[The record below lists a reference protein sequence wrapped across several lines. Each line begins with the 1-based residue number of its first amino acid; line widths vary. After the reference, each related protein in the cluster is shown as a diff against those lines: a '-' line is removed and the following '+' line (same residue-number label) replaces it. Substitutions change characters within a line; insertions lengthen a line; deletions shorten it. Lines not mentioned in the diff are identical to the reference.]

1 MKSTKD
7 LIKNQSGITLIVLV
21 ITIVVLIILASISIS
36 LSINKN
42 GILSKAQDSKILA
55 EDKTAEEK
63 VKLSVL
69 TAIANSEDGK
79 LSADK
84 LINAI
89 ETDYGSD
96 YGATAK
102 KTGDG
107 FPILATIDDK
117 NFLVDKDGN
126 VTPCNSGNRS
136 ENSPKPTEG
145 ITVVS
150 GDGKSVGDVVS
161 IKSNQDTTE
170 EFYIIAYDSDTH
182 VATAIAK
189 YNLKVGNIYD
199 PTSKKLTPIDTTSS
213 GYGLQDS
220 TMKGHVFS
228 DENQPHNGVTSF
240 SNSLYW
246 FDFPNNSYTLDNST
260 VDNHTYPYVY
270 NRQSNIYNYLESYR
284 AKLNNVVCDVRLAS
298 YEEINPLKDSYPWA
312 YTSCYW
318 FGSLS
323 STSKTSGNIYFI
335 GSNNNS
341 YVYQSSIYSAE
352 TDFGVRPVITFIL

>member
-36 LSINKN
+36 LSINQN

-126 VTPCNSGNRS
+126 VTPCNSGNGS
-136 ENSPKPTEG
+136 ENFPKPTEG

>member
-126 VTPCNSGNRS
+126 VTPCNSGNGS

-284 AKLNNVVCDVRLAS
+284 AKLNNIVCDVRLAS

>member
-21 ITIVVLIILASISIS
+21 ITIIVLIILASISIS

-102 KTGDG
+102 KIGDG

-126 VTPCNSGNRS
+126 VTPCNSGSGS
-136 ENSPKPTEG
+136 ENSSKPTEG

-161 IKSNQDTTE
+161 IKSNRNTTE

-199 PTSKKLTPIDTTSS
+199 PTSEKLTPIDTTSS

-220 TMKGHVFS
+220 TMKGHDFS
-228 DENQPHNGVTSF
+228 AENQPYNGVTSF

-246 FDFPNNSYTLDNST
+246 YDFPNNSYTLDNST

-270 NRQSNIYNYLESYR
+270 NRQSNIYNYIESYR

-298 YEEINPLKDSYPWA
+298 YEEINPLKDSYTWA
-312 YTSCYW
+312 YTSSYW
-318 FGSLS
+318 FGSLNGK
-323 STSKTSGNIYFI
+323 KTSGNIYFI

-341 YVYQSSIYSAE
+341 YIYQSSIYSAE

>member
-89 ETDYGSD
+89 ETDYG
-96 YGATAK
+96 ATAK
-102 KTGDG
+102 KIGDG

-126 VTPCNSGNRS
+126 VTPCNSGSGS
-136 ENSPKPTEG
+136 ENSSKPTEG

-161 IKSNQDTTE
+161 IKSNRNTTE

-199 PTSKKLTPIDTTSS
+199 PTSEKLTPIDTTSS

-220 TMKGHVFS
+220 TMKGHDFS
-228 DENQPHNGVTSF
+228 AENQPYNGVTSF

-246 FDFPNNSYTLDNST
+246 YDFPNNSYTLDNST
-260 VDNHTYPYVY
+260 VDNHTSPYVY

-298 YEEINPLKDSYPWA
+298 YEEINPLKDSYTWA
-312 YTSCYW
+312 YTSSYW
-318 FGSLS
+318 LGSLS
-323 STSKTSGNIYFI
+323 SAKTSGNIYFI
-335 GSNNNS
+335 GSTNNS
-341 YVYQSSIYSAE
+341 YIYQSSIYSAE

>member
-126 VTPCNSGNRS
+126 VTPCNSGNGS

-284 AKLNNVVCDVRLAS
+284 AKLNNIVCDVRLAS

-323 STSKTSGNIYFI
+323 STSKTSSNIYFI

>member
-126 VTPCNSGNRS
+126 VTPCNSGNGS

-284 AKLNNVVCDVRLAS
+284 EKLNNVVCDVRLAS

>member
-21 ITIVVLIILASISIS
+21 ITIIVLIILASISIS

-96 YGATAK
+96 CGATAK
-102 KTGDG
+102 KIGDG

-126 VTPCNSGNRS
+126 VTPCNSGSGS
-136 ENSPKPTEG
+136 ENSSKPTEG

-161 IKSNQDTTE
+161 IKSNRNTTE

-199 PTSKKLTPIDTTSS
+199 PTSEKLTPIDTTSS

-220 TMKGHVFS
+220 TMKGHDFS
-228 DENQPHNGVTSF
+228 AENQPYNGVTSF

-246 FDFPNNSYTLDNST
+246 YDFPNNSYTLDNST
-260 VDNHTYPYVY
+260 VDNHTCPYVY

-284 AKLNNVVCDVRLAS
+284 AKLNNIVCDVRLAS
-298 YEEINPLKDSYPWA
+298 YEEINPLKDSYTWA
-312 YTSCYW
+312 YTSSYW
-318 FGSLS
+318 FGSS
-323 STSKTSGNIYFI
+323 NGKTGGNIYFI

-341 YVYQSSIYSAE
+341 YIYQSSIYSAE

>member
-21 ITIVVLIILASISIS
+21 ITIIVLIILASISIS

-55 EDKTAEEK
+55 EEKTVEEK
-63 VKLSVL
+63 VKLSIL

-96 YGATAK
+96 CGATAK
-102 KTGDG
+102 KIGDG

-126 VTPCNSGNRS
+126 VTPCNSGSGS
-136 ENSPKPTEG
+136 ENSSKPTEG

-161 IKSNQDTTE
+161 IKSNRNTTE

-199 PTSKKLTPIDTTSS
+199 PTSEKLTPIDTTSS

-220 TMKGHVFS
+220 TMKGHDFS
-228 DENQPHNGVTSF
+228 AENQPYNGVTSF

-246 FDFPNNSYTLDNST
+246 YDFPNNSYTLDNST

-298 YEEINPLKDSYPWA
+298 YEEINPLKDSYTWA
-312 YTSCYW
+312 YTSSYW
-318 FGSLS
+318 FGSLNGK
-323 STSKTSGNIYFI
+323 KTSGNIYFI
-335 GSNNNS
+335 GSINNS
-341 YVYQSSIYSAE
+341 YIYQSSIYSAE

>member
-126 VTPCNSGNRS
+126 VTPCNSGNGS

-341 YVYQSSIYSAE
+341 YLYQSSIYSAE

>member
-55 EDKTAEEK
+55 EEKTVEEK
-63 VKLSVL
+63 VKLSIL

-89 ETDYGSD
+89 ETDYG
-96 YGATAK
+96 ATAK
-102 KTGDG
+102 KIGDG

-126 VTPCNSGNRS
+126 VTPCNSGSGS
-136 ENSPKPTEG
+136 ENSSKPTEG

-161 IKSNQDTTE
+161 IKSNQTTTE

-199 PTSKKLTPIDTTSS
+199 PTSKKLTPIDTTSL

-228 DENQPHNGVTSF
+228 AESQPYNGVTSF

-246 FDFPNNSYTLDNST
+246 YDFPNNSYTLDNST

-298 YEEINPLKDSYPWA
+298 YEEINTLKDSYTWA
-312 YTSCYW
+312 YTSSYW
-318 FGSLS
+318 FGSS
-323 STSKTSGNIYFI
+323 NGVTSGNIYFI

-341 YVYQSSIYSAE
+341 YIYYQSSNYSAE